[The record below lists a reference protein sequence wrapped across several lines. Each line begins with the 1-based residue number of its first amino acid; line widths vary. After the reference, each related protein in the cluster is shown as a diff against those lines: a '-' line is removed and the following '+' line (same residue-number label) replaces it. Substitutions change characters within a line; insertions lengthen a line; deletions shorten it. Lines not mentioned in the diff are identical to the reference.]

1 LQSRSRSE
9 LAGEDDL
16 LDAEGRV
23 GERALALFHEAQA
36 PALPH
41 LSPPALAAE
50 VVLARLPELP
60 GDIERLRGMRSRSSA
75 RLNELLGVR

>member
-1 LQSRSRSE
+1 MQSRSRSE
-9 LAGEDDL
+9 LTGEDDL
-16 LDAEGRV
+16 DLDAEGRV
-23 GERALALFHEAQA
+23 GKRALALFHEAQA
-36 PALPH
+36 PGLM

-50 VVLARLPELP
+50 VVLARLPELL